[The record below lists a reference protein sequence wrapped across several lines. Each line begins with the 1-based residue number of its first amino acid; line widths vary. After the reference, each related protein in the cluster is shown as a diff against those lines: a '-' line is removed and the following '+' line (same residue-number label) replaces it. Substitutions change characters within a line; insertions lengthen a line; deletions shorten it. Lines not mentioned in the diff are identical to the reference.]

1 MKGNLNKLLETYN
14 EMLSFSNP
22 EEYYNVKKN
31 KLDQNEAI
39 TLQKQIHYLEKLKR
53 EKTPILTLTLGE
65 FLDSLSKVAHIPTSE
80 IKTSI
85 QFNNTY
91 NCPPLTNSEY
101 LKQIVQAPSHFPL
114 YINIHYDKSNNH
126 TSYNQIFDIT
136 FYSQI
141 DLMDVEDLQRLIL
154 SSTPKVFDSKEPT
167 SILCLNNDIENIPLN
182 ITLQTFDDV
191 NYTSYS
197 SQNNKTFLKA
207 ISNYLNQKKYQK
219 TLMLSLKLASKR

>member
-1 MKGNLNKLLETYN
+1 
-14 EMLSFSNP
+14 MLSFSNP